1 MAKKESRSPARQAS
15 RPVRAGDYGAL
26 LRAILRSADSGLP
39 RGDFLGGI
47 AGTLLE
53 FSGCD
58 AVEIRV
64 RNNDQCFRCEATDR
78 AVQRVAVQMTRC
90 KERDG
95 NPLLAESRQNNAIDA
110 ICRLV
115 VEKRTP
121 SSSACFTR
129 GGGFWTGNI
138 RGALPLVRQLRPT
151 AANRTLS
158 GLAGHSSLVVIPLAS
173 GEPVIGLLK
182 LRSKKKDYFQQSDVD
197 GYETIA
203 QTLGL
208 ALASQLAHA
217 SLRERIKELTCLYGL
232 AQLAERHTQLDDI
245 LQGIAECLPPAWQ
258 YPELTAARIVFDGCS
273 YVARD
278 FEKCVHKQSANLVIK
293 RQKRGCVEVGYTRRQ
308 PELDEGPF
316 LKEERSLID
325 TVTSQVAVLIERR
338 EAAEDRGRLQDQLR
352 HADRLATIGQLSAG
366 VAHELNEPLGNILAF
381 AQLAKKESGV
391 PEQVGQDLDKIVT
404 TSLHAREIIKKL
416 MLFARQMPPR
426 KIQVDLNTVI
436 EEGLYLLASRCS
448 KEGVVIERDL
458 ADGLPEIVAD
468 PSQLNQVLVNLVVN
482 AIQAVPK
489 GGVVKITTRAAA
501 SGVVLGV
508 EDTGVGMD
516 REVLEKI
523 FIPFFTTKDVN
534 EGTGLGL
541 PVVLGIVTSH
551 GGAICVESKPGQG
564 SRFEVCLPATGC
576 KEDEGTRHP

>member
-39 RGDFLGGI
+39 RVEFLGAI

-58 AVEIRV
+58 AVEVRV
-64 RNNDQCFRCEATDR
+64 KNNDQCFRCEATDR

-95 NPLLAESRQNNAIDA
+95 NPLLAESRHKAESRQNSAIDA

-121 SSSACFTR
+121 SSRACFTR

-138 RGALPLVRQLRPT
+138 RDALPLVRQLVPNT
-151 AANRTLS
+151 AKRTMS
-158 GLAGHSSLVVIPLAS
+158 GLAGHSSLVVIPLAN
-173 GEPVIGLLK
+173 GESVIGLLK
-182 LRSKKKDYFQQSDVD
+182 LRSKKKDYFQQSDID

-232 AQLAERHTQLDDI
+232 AQLAERRTQLDDI

-258 YPELTAARIVFDGCS
+258 YPELTAARIVFDGRS
-273 YVARD
+273 HVARD
-278 FEKCVHKQSANLVIK
+278 FEKCVHKQSADLVIK
-293 RQKRGCVEVGYTRRQ
+293 QQKRGCVEVGYTRRQ

-325 TVTSQVAVLIERR
+325 TVASQVASLIERR

-381 AQLAKKESGV
+381 AQLAKKECGV

-426 KIQVDLNTVI
+426 KIPVDLNTVI

-458 ADGLPEIVAD
+458 GDGLPEIVAD

-482 AIQAVPK
+482 AIQAVPN
-489 GGVVKITTRAAA
+489 GGVVKITTRADAR
-501 SGVVLGV
+501 GVVLGV
-508 EDTGVGMD
+508 EDTGAGMD

-523 FIPFFTTKDVN
+523 FLPFFTTKDVN

-551 GGAICVESKPGQG
+551 GGTIRVESKPGQG

-576 KEDEGTRHP
+576 KED